1 MYTNRDE
8 QLTAILGAGIDSL
21 DIPEDQ
27 FLVAENAYRMAS
39 TFLRGYW
46 ADSDTDGAM
55 YPQGSMRLGT
65 VTRLIHRND
74 EYDLDMVCR
83 HDLDK
88 SQITQTALKADVGE
102 ALEQFTKAHPE
113 SGLELDDEGRR
124 CWTFKHKTL
133 PFHLDVLPALP
144 NPKTSESGILVTDTD
159 AFRWHPSDPIGYA
172 DWFLDRQHQEWLLG
186 MQQVAVRQQMEVE
199 ALPRRAFKT
208 TLQRA
213 VQALKRHRD
222 IYFAKDLKN
231 RPASI
236 IITTLAARSY
246 EPGGSLFEVL
256 SDVVQKMPG
265 LVEGGGLGGYV
276 VSNPV
281 VPAENFA
288 DRWRGH
294 PRRARRF
301 FEWMEQAQKDFAE
314 FGSIDG
320 IENVINKAASV
331 FGPNAGRAA
340 QHAFGEGFRTMR
352 VAGRMVML
360 PATGALVQ
368 GTVNSV
374 PQHIF
379 HGA

>member
-21 DIPEDQ
+21 DIPDDQ
-27 FLVAENAYRMAS
+27 FLVAEAAYKMAS
-39 TFLRGYW
+39 TFLREYW

-88 SQITQTALKADVGE
+88 SRITQAALKDGVGE

-113 SGLELDDEGRR
+113 SGLVLDDEGRR
-124 CWTFKHKTL
+124 CWTFKHASL

-144 NPKTSESGILVTDTD
+144 NPKAQDTGILVTDTE

-172 DWFLDRQHQEWLLG
+172 DWFLDRQHSEWLAG
-186 MQQVAVRQQMEVE
+186 MQVIAVRKQMDVE
-199 ALPRRAFKT
+199 SLQRRAFKT
-208 TLQRA
+208 TLQRT

-236 IITTLAARSY
+236 IITTLAAQSY

-256 SDVVQKMPG
+256 CHVVDKMPG
-265 LVEGGGLGGYV
+265 LVEGGLGGYV

-288 DRWRGH
+288 DRWKGH
-294 PRRARRF
+294 PTRVRRF
-301 FEWMEQAQKDFAE
+301 FQWMEQAQRDFTEIGAA
-314 FGSIDG
+314 DG
-320 IENVINKAASV
+320 IDNVITKAASV
-331 FGPNAGRAA
+331 LGPNAARAA
-340 QHAFGEGFRTMR
+340 QHAFGEGLRTMR
-352 VAGRMVML
+352 VDGRMVMA
-360 PATGALVQ
+360 PVTGALVQ
-368 GTVNSV
+368 GTTSPV
-374 PQHIF
+374 PQHVF